1 MYKRILIVG
10 ANGLVGQ
17 KLTDVFSRDRSF
29 DLLVSARQSEAYN
42 KAASFGYVQLD
53 ATNLAA
59 VKELVWNFA
68 PDFIIN
74 AAAYTDV
81 DGCEREKELSWKAN
95 VTAVENLV
103 NASRLVGARV
113 VHISTDYVFDGKAG
127 PYDETATPNP
137 LSYYGKEKLASE
149 NAVRASGE
157 NWIIVRTMV
166 VFGVAPK
173 VKKNFAIWLAQE
185 LGKGNK
191 VNIVSD
197 QIGNVTLADDLAR
210 GIYELVRQNKRG
222 LYHVAGSDI
231 LSRYDFARK
240 LAKTFGYDPALVN
253 PIKTADLNQL
263 APRPLQS
270 GLITL
275 KAQAELGV
283 TFLSS
288 DDALQIFKRQF
299 LESLGAQA

>member
-1 MYKRILIVG
+1 MYKRVLIIG

-17 KLTDVFSRDRSF
+17 KLTDIFSNDRRF
-29 DLLVSARQSEAYN
+29 DLLISARQSEAYN

-53 ATNLAA
+53 AANLAA
-59 VKELVWNFA
+59 VKELVWNFS
-68 PDFIIN
+68 PEVIIN

-95 VTAVENLV
+95 VTAVENLIT
-103 NASRLVGARV
+103 ASRLVGARV

-157 NWIIVRTMV
+157 NWAIVRTMV
-166 VFGVAPK
+166 VYGVAPK

-185 LGKGNK
+185 LKRGNK
-191 VNIVSD
+191 VNIVCD
-197 QIGNVTLADDLAR
+197 QFGNATLADDLAR

-222 LYHVAGSDI
+222 LYHIAGSDI
-231 LSRYDFARK
+231 LSRFEFAQK
-240 LAKTFGYDPALVN
+240 LADEFGFDKSLIH
-253 PIKTADLNQL
+253 PIKTAELNQL
-263 APRPLQS
+263 AVRPLQS

-275 KAQAELGV
+275 KAQAELGI

-288 DDALQIFKRQF
+288 DESLKKFKEQF
-299 LESLGAQA
+299 LESTWV

>member
-1 MYKRILIVG
+1 MYKRVLIIG

-17 KLTDVFSRDRSF
+17 KLTEVFSHDRRF
-29 DLLVSARQSEAYN
+29 DLLISARQSRAYN
-42 KAASFGYVQLD
+42 KVASFGYVQLD
-53 ATNLAA
+53 ASHLAS
-59 VKELVWNFA
+59 VKELVWNFS
-68 PDFIIN
+68 PEIIIN

-103 NASRLVGARV
+103 VASRLVGARV
-113 VHISTDYVFDGKAG
+113 IHISTDYVFDGKAG

-157 NWIIVRTMV
+157 NWVIVRTMV
-166 VFGVAPK
+166 VYGVATD

-185 LGKGNK
+185 LKKGNP
-191 VNIVSD
+191 VNVVSD
-197 QIGNVTLADDLAR
+197 QFGNVTLADDLAR

-222 LYHVAGSDI
+222 LYHIAGADI
-231 LSRYDFARK
+231 LSRFEFARK
-240 LAKTFGYDPALVN
+240 LADEFGYDKSLIR
-253 PIKTADLNQL
+253 PIKTSELNQL
-263 APRPLQS
+263 AVRPLQS

-275 KAQAELGV
+275 KAQAELGI

-288 DDALQIFKRQF
+288 DVALKHFKHQF
-299 LESLGAQA
+299 LQSAWA